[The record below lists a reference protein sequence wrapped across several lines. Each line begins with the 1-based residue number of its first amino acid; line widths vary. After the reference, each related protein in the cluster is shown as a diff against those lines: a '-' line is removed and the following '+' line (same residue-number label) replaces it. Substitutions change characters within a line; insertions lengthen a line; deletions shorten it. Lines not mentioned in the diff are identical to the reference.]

1 VTKAFF
7 EANYMDSARQ
17 LRSHEPT
24 VRRRLSAEEVVARV
38 LELLDARELQPGDRL
53 REQDLANRFNVSRG
67 PVREAL
73 RMLEAKSIVHI
84 EPMRGATITRL
95 SDEEALDSI
104 EASAV
109 LFGLGCRR
117 ASARAQAATVA
128 AISAQVEILAGM
140 VEDGL
145 PKDFFLQTLRTG
157 RAVMAAAASPRLR
170 KLVEDVRFGAPNY
183 FGPLGFTSVALRD
196 EALKTWRNLLHAIES
211 GDGTAA
217 EAMGRKVHD
226 DAMNAALM
234 VVS

>member
-1 VTKAFF
+1 MATTRL
-7 EANYMDSARQ
+7 M
-17 LRSHEPT
+17 RSPT
-24 VRRRLSAEEVVARV
+24 PEGRRRVSADEVVTRV
-38 LELLDARELQPGDRL
+38 IELLETRELQPGDRL
-53 REQDLANRFNVSRG
+53 REHDLANRFNVSRG

-117 ASARAQAATVA
+117 ACVRAKESDKTAIEERIDALAA
-128 AISAQVEILAGM
+128 M
-140 VEDGL
+140 VDDGL
-145 PKDFFLQTLRTG
+145 PRDFFLQTLRIG
-157 RAVMAAAASPRLR
+157 RAVMSASASPRLR

-183 FGPLGFTSVALRD
+183 FGPLGFTSVEQRR
-196 EALKTWRNLLHAIES
+196 EALKTWRQLHAAIAV
-211 GDGTAA
+211 GDGSVA

-226 DAMNAALM
+226 DAMRAALM